1 MGGLGPNLDNDW
13 EEKIKKNEKAKD
25 FSNMIRGLNSEKI
38 SKQVVKPKI
47 VEKAPT
53 VRDKA
58 LAFARNVPKPKAK
71 KIDNEDQLG
80 QTNKRSAAE
89 RQIDDEIYRME
100 DDLEALERQ
109 HQFYQEKISKLK
121 S

>member
-1 MGGLGPNLDNDW
+1 
-13 EEKIKKNEKAKD
+13 
-25 FSNMIRGLNSEKI
+25 MIRGLNSDKI
-38 SKQVVKPKI
+38 SKQVVKTK
-47 VEKAPT
+47 VVDRNPT

-58 LAFARNVPKPKAK
+58 LAFARNIPKPKIK
-71 KIDNEDQLG
+71 RKDFDDQQG
-80 QTNKRSAAE
+80 KDTGE
-89 RQIDDEIYRME
+89 HQIDDEINRME

>member
-1 MGGLGPNLDNDW
+1 
-13 EEKIKKNEKAKD
+13 
-25 FSNMIRGLNSEKI
+25 MIRGLNSEKI
-38 SKQVVKPKI
+38 SKQVVKPKVI
-47 VEKAPT
+47 EKTPT

-58 LAFARNVPKPKAK
+58 LAFARNIPKPK
-71 KIDNEDQLG
+71 
-80 QTNKRSAAE
+80 NKRKDFDDRQGNPDKESAAE
-89 RQIDDEIYRME
+89 RQIDDEINQME